1 MNTLD
6 TLTLIAHVLIAVTI
20 IGLVLVQKGKGAD
33 AGAGFGAGASGTVFG
48 ASGSANFLSRST
60 AVAATL
66 FFMSSLA
73 LAYLNSSREPETS
86 LLDEVAVEAEVIDE
100 VGVAS
105 DELLDSLDLP
115 PLDEFEPA
123 VDGLSDDTLPVVPEP
138 LETTQ

>member
-1 MNTLD
+1 MITLD

-66 FFMSSLA
+66 FFASSLG
-73 LAYLNSSREPETS
+73 LAYLNSSREPQSS
-86 LLDEVAVEAEVIDE
+86 LLDEVVVETDLVNEGDSAT
-100 VGVAS
+100 S
-105 DELLDSLDLP
+105 QLLDSLELP
-115 PLDEFEPA
+115 PLEELEPVNGGLWDE
-123 VDGLSDDTLPVVPEP
+123 SLPEVPEP
-138 LETTQ
+138 LGASQ

>member
-6 TLTLIAHVLIAVTI
+6 TLLLIAHVLIAVTI

-66 FFMSSLA
+66 FFASSLG
-73 LAYLNSSREPETS
+73 LAYLNSSREPQIS
-86 LLDEVAVEAEVIDE
+86 LLDEVAVETDVVDE
-100 VGVAS
+100 ADS
-105 DELLDSLDLP
+105 ATSELLDALELP
-115 PLDEFEPA
+115 PLAELEA
-123 VDGLSDDTLPVVPEP
+123 VNPGLMDDALPEVPES
-138 LETTQ
+138 LGNSQ

>member
-6 TLTLIAHVLIAVTI
+6 TLLLIAHVLIAVTI

-66 FFMSSLA
+66 FFASSLG
-73 LAYLNSSREPETS
+73 LAYLNSSREPQIS
-86 LLDEVAVEAEVIDE
+86 LLDEVAVETDVADE
-100 VGVAS
+100 ADS
-105 DELLDSLDLP
+105 ATSELLDALELP
-115 PLDEFEPA
+115 PLAELEA
-123 VDGLSDDTLPVVPEP
+123 VNPGLMDDALPEVPES
-138 LETTQ
+138 LGNSQ

>member
-6 TLTLIAHVLIAVTI
+6 TLLLIAHVLIAVTI

-66 FFMSSLA
+66 FFASSLG
-73 LAYLNSSREPETS
+73 LAYLNSSREPQVS
-86 LLDEVAVEAEVIDE
+86 LLDEVAVETNVADE
-100 VGVAS
+100 ADS
-105 DELLDSLDLP
+105 ATYELLDALELP
-115 PLDEFEPA
+115 PLAELES
-123 VDGLSDDTLPVVPEP
+123 VNQGLMDDTLPEVPES
-138 LETTQ
+138 LGNSQ

>member
-6 TLTLIAHVLIAVTI
+6 TLLLIAHVLIAVTI

-66 FFMSSLA
+66 FFASSLG
-73 LAYLNSSREPETS
+73 LAYLNSSNEPQIS
-86 LLDEVAVEAEVIDE
+86 LLDEVAVETDVVDE
-100 VGVAS
+100 TDSATS
-105 DELLDSLDLP
+105 ELLDSLELP
-115 PLDEFEPA
+115 PLAELES
-123 VDGLSDDTLPVVPEP
+123 VNLGMMDDALPEVPGS
-138 LETTQ
+138 LENSQ

>member
-1 MNTLD
+1 MITLD

-66 FFMSSLA
+66 FFTSSLG
-73 LAYLNSSREPETS
+73 LAYLNSSREPQSS
-86 LLDEVAVEAEVIDE
+86 LLDEVVVETDLVNEGDSAT
-100 VGVAS
+100 S
-105 DELLDSLDLP
+105 QLLDSLELP
-115 PLDEFEPA
+115 PLEELEPVNGGLWDE
-123 VDGLSDDTLPVVPEP
+123 TLPEVPEP
-138 LETTQ
+138 LGASQ